1 MSVYS
6 LHTHDFHKFNWFAF
20 CFRFI
25 LSVRSPVFKKLL
37 SAQTSAELLREPI
50 DASTDAVKTMVKYLY
65 TDTLDN
71 QDINEDLMNLA
82 DKYELTQM
90 KELCLPSF
98 VKKIKAE
105 NCLKAYIYGY
115 LHNYE
120 PLKFA
125 AFHMLDEN
133 WKNYENSSDLIGKLK
148 NINRFWMA
156 NLYTTKIE
164 WPSKSR
170 IPLNHWGQ
178 YAKIM

>member
-1 MSVYS
+1 M
-6 LHTHDFHKFNWFAF
+6 
-20 CFRFI
+20 
-25 LSVRSPVFKKLL
+25 RSPVFKKLL

-133 WKNYENSSDLIGKLK
+133 WKNYENSSDLIGKL
-148 NINRFWMA
+148 NFMF
-156 NLYTTKIE
+156 
-164 WPSKSR
+164 
-170 IPLNHWGQ
+170 LNCEIHRVWQ
-178 YAKIM
+178 

>member
-1 MSVYS
+1 M
-6 LHTHDFHKFNWFAF
+6 
-20 CFRFI
+20 
-25 LSVRSPVFKKLL
+25 

-133 WKNYENSSDLIGKLK
+133 WKNYENSSDLIGKLNGKYVYDK
-148 NINRFWMA
+148 NRVT
-156 NLYTTKIE
+156 LKIKN
-164 WPSKSR
+164 SIK
-170 IPLNHWGQ
+170 PLRSICKN
-178 YAKIM
+178 YVNF